1 MRAIVDDAL
10 ADQVRRLERERD
22 KLAAQLATLRSHSL
36 AFFDAVANLRRIG
49 PPAVEG
55 TSAEIDAY
63 CDSMEALESA
73 LTAPAPAVEAYTRRV
88 QTEECELAIRIVA
101 ARKTSE
107 IITGERAAAMDVG
120 GKTPLRAL
128 VADCSAGALADVEDA
143 LRARARELRG
153 GR

>member
-73 LTAPAPAVEAYTRRV
+73 LTAPAPAVETHTRRV
-88 QTEECELAIRIVA
+88 QAEALDSAADVYCEEDD
-101 ARKTSE
+101 
-107 IITGERAAAMDVG
+107 GEPRGTRQTCAWLRRRAAD
-120 GKTPLRAL
+120 
-128 VADCSAGALADVEDA
+128 
-143 LRARARELRG
+143 LRG